1 MDNNGSH
8 FIPSHT
14 IRMLVR
20 TLTTALPCVCLQSW
34 HKVRSQFLSLFVWVV
49 FKSAFHNVFACIL

>member
-8 FIPSHT
+8 FIPSH

-20 TLTTALPCVCLQSW
+20 TPTTALPCVCLQSW
-34 HKVRSQFLSLFVWVV
+34 HKVRSHFLSLFVWVV